1 MKRIAILFITFS
13 LTLSAAAQKNNTTE
27 KWPTFLTQAQLPDG
41 TKYLS
46 APPDTSS
53 IAYLNDF
60 HQYQWGKSMRGTER
74 GQQAVFD
81 ANVTI
86 DSIMKSFA
94 EPFGIRI
101 TKSNAPE
108 IYYLVERVENDASA
122 AVRSAKNLYCRKRP
136 YVQYREMQRRCL
148 SKKRNCATAVLIRQV
163 IRHADGR
170 LRLVL
175 AEINPANQDA
185 ILKRGL
191 DYGESRVI
199 AGYHYQSDV
208 DAARLA
214 ASAAVARLHADDAF
228 AKQMV
233 KAKKEFARIISKH

>member
-136 YVQYREMQRRCL
+136 YVQYRE
-148 SKKRNCATAVLIRQV
+148 ATAVPVEEEEL
-163 IRHADGR
+163 RHSGSYPSGHSARGWAIA
-170 LRLVL
+170 LVL

-214 ASAAVARLHADDAF
+214 ASATVARLHADDAF

>member
-108 IYYLVERVENDASA
+108 IYYLVERVETMQALPCAVPRICIA
-122 AVRSAKNLYCRKRP
+122 ANGLTCSIAK
-136 YVQYREMQRRCL
+136 QRRCL

-170 LRLVL
+170 LLWCWQKSIQPTRM
-175 AEINPANQDA
+175 P
-185 ILKRGL
+185 
-191 DYGESRVI
+191 
-199 AGYHYQSDV
+199 
-208 DAARLA
+208 
-214 ASAAVARLHADDAF
+214 F
-228 AKQMV
+228 
-233 KAKKEFARIISKH
+233 

>member
-1 MKRIAILFITFS
+1 
-13 LTLSAAAQKNNTTE
+13 
-27 KWPTFLTQAQLPDG
+27 
-41 TKYLS
+41 
-46 APPDTSS
+46 
-53 IAYLNDF
+53 
-60 HQYQWGKSMRGTER
+60 
-74 GQQAVFD
+74 
-81 ANVTI
+81 
-86 DSIMKSFA
+86 
-94 EPFGIRI
+94 
-101 TKSNAPE
+101 
-108 IYYLVERVENDASA
+108 
-122 AVRSAKNLYCRKRP
+122 
-136 YVQYREMQRRCL
+136 VQYRE
-148 SKKRNCATAVLIRQV
+148 ATAVPVEEEEL
-163 IRHADGR
+163 RHSGSYPSGHSARGWAIA
-170 LRLVL
+170 LVL